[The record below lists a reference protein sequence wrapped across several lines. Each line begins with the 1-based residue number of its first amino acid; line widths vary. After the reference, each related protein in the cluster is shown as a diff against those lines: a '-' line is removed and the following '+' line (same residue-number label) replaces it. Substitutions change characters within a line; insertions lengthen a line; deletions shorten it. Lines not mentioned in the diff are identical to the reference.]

1 MIEALG
7 LIKPAA
13 LRSLHQEA
21 DEILSIIISAIKTTK
36 SRQTTK

>member
-1 MIEALG
+1 MIEALA
-7 LIKPAA
+7 LIKPSA
-13 LRSLHQEA
+13 LRALHREA